1 MLLASYAL
9 ISLGGEKIQLRE
21 ALKYVLINIVASWIF
36 LVALAFLYGTVG
48 TLNMAHISVRVMEA
62 GANPL
67 ITTVALIFLI
77 VFSLKAGLLLF
88 FWLPGSYSVPPTAIA
103 ALFAALLTKVGS
115 MHLYVV
121 LHCCSLI
128 ILRSHTQRLASWLE
142 LQ

>member
-1 MLLASYAL
+1 M
-9 ISLGGEKIQLRE
+9 
-21 ALKYVLINIVASWIF
+21 
-36 LVALAFLYGTVG
+36 ALAFLYGTVG

-88 FWLPGSYSVPPTAIA
+88 FWLRGSYSVPPTAIA
-103 ALFAALLTKVGS
+103 ALFAALLTKVGI

-121 LHCCSLI
+121 LLCCSLI